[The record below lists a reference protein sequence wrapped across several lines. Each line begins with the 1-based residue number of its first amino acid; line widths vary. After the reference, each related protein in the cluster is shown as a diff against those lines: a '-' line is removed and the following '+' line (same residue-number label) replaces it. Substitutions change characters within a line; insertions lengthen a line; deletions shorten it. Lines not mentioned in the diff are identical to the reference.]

1 MLTPR
6 TKKKSIV
13 IVATSFS
20 CLIERRIPGRR
31 GVTLIPPAV
40 MNPNWDITQGRTPDL
55 FSHYGSSTV
64 ASPRKEWK
72 RQPEKYS
79 TSGWEKKIQLLFVLR
94 QCKSLSQ
101 HFFATCCHLSPL
113 SLLPQLPLLLLRALD
128 ILSQRLSPRAF
139 YCYCLPHK
147 MQTATLALKTRGCV
161 ASALF
166 KILLLSLFP

>member
-40 MNPNWDITQGRTPDL
+40 MNPNWDITQGRAPDL

-64 ASPRKEWK
+64 ASRRKEWK

-79 TSGWEKKIQLLFVLR
+79 TSCWKKNPITFCTAAVQKFVAALFCHVLPFVPSVTPSSITSASTQSPR
-94 QCKSLSQ
+94 HPLTASQ
-101 HFFATCCHLSPL
+101 SSGF
-113 SLLPQLPLLLLRALD
+113 LLLLSP
-128 ILSQRLSPRAF
+128 SQDADGHARS
-139 YCYCLPHK
+139 
-147 MQTATLALKTRGCV
+147 
-161 ASALF
+161 
-166 KILLLSLFP
+166 